1 MRIGAEEFDAMRA
14 WLAVVAPQVFPATT
28 PETDPLAVLD
38 AMRARAP
45 ARARAGLAMAIG
57 DVVEMTHSW
66 RAGKVGPLDQRLGS
80 QGLPSLSE
88 IRIRFSKQVQR
99 ALRRGGIRDET
110 EYHAVRNAA
119 EMWPERHE
127 ECWKLLAAYEERSG

>member
-1 MRIGAEEFDAMRA
+1 
-14 WLAVVAPQVFPATT
+14 
-28 PETDPLAVLD
+28 
-38 AMRARAP
+38 
-45 ARARAGLAMAIG
+45 MAIG